1 MRLICEPLH
10 DKAGARSILTGKTYS
25 YENAAPNRCAKREER
40 PVREGSNPNF
50 CPPVE
55 EGLTINFEDSK
66 GDATVLEFLG
76 LLLHGGHRYGVFFPV
91 SEEEPALSS
100 GEVIILEAVEFDED
114 DQPSAFELVEDEG
127 VAMEVY
133 AAFQEATK
141 GLYGFE

>member
-1 MRLICEPLH
+1 M
-10 DKAGARSILTGKTYS
+10 
-25 YENAAPNRCAKREER
+25 
-40 PVREGSNPNF
+40 REGSNPNF

-100 GEVIILEAVEFDED
+100 GEVEFDED
-114 DQPSAFELVEDEG
+114 DQPSALELVEDEG

-141 GLYGFE
+141 DLYEFE

>member
-1 MRLICEPLH
+1 M
-10 DKAGARSILTGKTYS
+10 
-25 YENAAPNRCAKREER
+25 
-40 PVREGSNPNF
+40 
-50 CPPVE
+50 
-55 EGLTINFEDSK
+55 
-66 GDATVLEFLG
+66 
-76 LLLHGGHRYGVFFPV
+76 FFPV

-141 GLYGFE
+141 DLYEFE

>member
-1 MRLICEPLH
+1 M
-10 DKAGARSILTGKTYS
+10 
-25 YENAAPNRCAKREER
+25 
-40 PVREGSNPNF
+40 REGSNHNF

-114 DQPSAFELVEDEG
+114 DQPSAFELVEAERRSRWRCMPRSRKRRRTSTSSSRSRPRCDNHG
-127 VAMEVY
+127 N
-133 AAFQEATK
+133 
-141 GLYGFE
+141 G

>member
-1 MRLICEPLH
+1 M
-10 DKAGARSILTGKTYS
+10 
-25 YENAAPNRCAKREER
+25 
-40 PVREGSNPNF
+40 REGSNPNF

-114 DQPSAFELVEDEG
+114 DQPSPSSLWR
-127 VAMEVY
+127 
-133 AAFQEATK
+133 TK
-141 GLYGFE
+141 AWRWRCMPRSRKRRRTSTSSSRSRPRCDNHGNG

>member
-1 MRLICEPLH
+1 M
-10 DKAGARSILTGKTYS
+10 
-25 YENAAPNRCAKREER
+25 
-40 PVREGSNPNF
+40 REGSSPNF

-100 GEVIILEAVEFDED
+100 GEGIILEAED

-141 GLYGFE
+141 DLYEFE

>member
-1 MRLICEPLH
+1 MIYEPSH
-10 DKAGARSILTGKTYS
+10 DKAGARSILTDKTYS
-25 YENAAPNRCAKREER
+25 YENAAPNRCSK
-40 PVREGSNPNF
+40 REGSNPNF

-141 GLYGFE
+141 GLYDFE